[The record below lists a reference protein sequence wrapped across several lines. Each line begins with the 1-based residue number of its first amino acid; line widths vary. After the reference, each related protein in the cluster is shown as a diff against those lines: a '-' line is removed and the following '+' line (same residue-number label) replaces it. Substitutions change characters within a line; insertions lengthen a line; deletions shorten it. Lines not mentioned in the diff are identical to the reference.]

1 MRPIVIRAAGADE
14 IARAWGDL
22 RRVDRQRKGTE
33 VLLDVSALTEASA
46 AFEAFVVALDRH
58 ASAREVTVKAID
70 PNGVIAPIRAR
81 YDFASYSGEA
91 VDGAESEYGC
101 FSSAAAAVGRYVCGL
116 WQGFIDSAA
125 FLGETAVWAVGMLRH
140 PGRFRFRDSAL
151 AFERAGFDGLPI
163 TILIGFL
170 LGLILAFESAASL
183 QMFGV
188 EVYVADLIAIGLFRE
203 LGPLVTAIILAGR
216 SGSAFAAEI
225 GTMKV
230 DEELDALTTFGL
242 PPVQFLVLPRVV
254 AAMLAMPVLTICS
267 ELAGLVGGAIVLR
280 LMDVPT
286 VVFWSH
292 VKSTSTI
299 FMIVFGLGKAALFG
313 LLVGLIGCSA
323 GMRTRNTADGVG
335 VAATNAVVGGI
346 VAIAVTDG
354 LLAVIC
360 YIFGV

>member
-1 MRPIVIRAAGADE
+1 MKPIIVRAAGADA
-14 IARAWGDL
+14 IARVWGDL
-22 RRVDRQRKGTE
+22 RRVDRLRKGSE
-33 VLLDVSALTEASA
+33 VLLDVSALAEGSA
-46 AFEAFVVALDRH
+46 AFEAFFVALDRH
-58 ASAREVTVKAID
+58 AAARAVTVKAID
-70 PNGVIAPIRAR
+70 PNNVLDPIRAR
-81 YDFASYSGEA
+81 YDFAAYSG
-91 VDGAESEYGC
+91 
-101 FSSAAAAVGRYVCGL
+101 AAVVSEASHRRLPFASAIGRHVCE
-116 WQGFIDSAA
+116 WWRSFRESAA
-125 FLGETAVWAVGMLRH
+125 FLGETAVWALGMVLH
-140 PGRFRFRDSAL
+140 PGRFRLRDAAL

-163 TILIGFL
+163 TTLIGFL

-242 PPVQFLVLPRVV
+242 PPVQFLVLPRVL
-254 AAMLAMPVLTICS
+254 AAALAMPVLTIFA

-292 VKSTSTI
+292 VKGTATL